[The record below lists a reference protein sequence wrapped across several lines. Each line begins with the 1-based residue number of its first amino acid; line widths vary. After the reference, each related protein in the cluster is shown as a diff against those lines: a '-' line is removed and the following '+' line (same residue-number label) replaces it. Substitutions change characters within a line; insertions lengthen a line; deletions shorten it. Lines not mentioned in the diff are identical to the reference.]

1 MATKADVQAMALVL
15 MEISDESE
23 SMSVE
28 SAMEMLET
36 LTALKKDVAMA
47 ISLIETHLCNTLES
61 PREFNGNL
69 YEVKSAGKWRPD
81 HETVKAAVKRQSV
94 VNMDTGEILTP
105 ADAVERCMG
114 LLYELYV
121 QPSLMPKVG
130 ALSKIG
136 LDKPDIAHYERTGNR
151 ISVTPVISS

>member
-15 MEISDESE
+15 MEIGEESQ
-23 SMSVE
+23 SMTVE
-28 SAMEMLET
+28 SALDMLEQ
-36 LTALKKDVAMA
+36 LNALKKDLGLVT
-47 ISLIETHLCNTLES
+47 SLIETHLCNTLES
-61 PREFNGNL
+61 PREFNGKL

-81 HETVKAAVKRQSV
+81 HETVKAVVKRQSV
-94 VNMDTGEILTP
+94 VNMETGEILTP

-121 QPSLMPKVG
+121 QPASMPKTG
-130 ALSKIG
+130 ALTKLG
-136 LDKPDIAHYERTGNR
+136 LDKPDVAHYERTGTR